1 MFCPSNLLEKEKQ
14 FLSFQMFLICG
25 GQYDVLQMCCV
36 CLCHLEETIQLE
48 SFILNP
54 NASETMKEI
63 FPELQEDHDLY
74 GAAFESQ
81 TIRGSEF
88 IIVS

>member
-1 MFCPSNLLEKEKQ
+1 
-14 FLSFQMFLICG
+14 MFLIYG
-25 GQYDVLQMCCV
+25 GQYVSNIGLWRPVSCIANALCV
-36 CLCHLEETIQLE
+36 CLCHLEETIRLE

-54 NASETMKEI
+54 NASETMNEI

-81 TIRGSEF
+81 TIRGREF
-88 IIVS
+88 ITVS